1 MSLED
6 YRYRVSALNKSSAP
20 YEKTS
25 VETKIPSIITKNKK
39 YLICII
45 GVLLLLIIIKPK
57 FIQGEGSNKNGEKS
71 NKNGEESN
79 KNDSKINVSSLLKY
93 WIIISLILCI
103 AIYVYCNVIC
113 KKKNTSTSSSCKRCG
128 S

>member
-39 YLICII
+39 YLICIAF
-45 GVLLLLIIIKPK
+45 VLLFLIIIKPK
-57 FIQGEGSNKNGEKS
+57 FIQGE
-71 NKNGEESN
+71 ESN
-79 KNDSKINVSSLLKY
+79 KKGKGEDGKVDNKINMTFLLKY
-93 WIIISLILCI
+93 WIILSLILCI